1 MRLNFRF
8 FTAVYHRA
16 VIALS
21 MISVIM
27 LFMPDGLT
35 AQKASKSTTDSPN
48 PFHLV
53 ADHATASV
61 ADLQKE
67 EKWYVQVLGFREV
80 NHIHPR
86 PEFEACR
93 VAVPG
98 FNIDLVQQKGS
109 RRSEKGIGNLEQ
121 GWLHVVFKSSAIEQ
135 AYATLTAAHA
145 DVKAESD
152 SHGSIARLIVH
163 DPEGNEIE
171 IFAE

>member
-8 FTAVYHRA
+8 FPAVYHRA

-48 PFHLV
+48 PLHLV

-61 ADLQKE
+61 ADLEKE

-80 NHIHPR
+80 NHIR
-86 PEFEACR
+86 RGTEFEACR

-98 FNIDLVQQKGS
+98 FNIDLVRQKGS
-109 RRSEKGIGNLEQ
+109 KRSEKGAGNLEQ
-121 GWLHVVFKSSAIEQ
+121 GWLHVVFKSSAIDQ
-135 AYATLTAAHA
+135 AYAALTAAHA
-145 DVKAESD
+145 DVKAERD
-152 SHGSIARLIVH
+152 PHGGIARLIVH